1 MAAGSHLRR
10 KPYIRDGRRLGRIYE
25 GTEHDDEE
33 AGNASD
39 HMELD
44 SFRIRGLTD
53 HTSAR

>member
-33 AGNASD
+33 ARNASD